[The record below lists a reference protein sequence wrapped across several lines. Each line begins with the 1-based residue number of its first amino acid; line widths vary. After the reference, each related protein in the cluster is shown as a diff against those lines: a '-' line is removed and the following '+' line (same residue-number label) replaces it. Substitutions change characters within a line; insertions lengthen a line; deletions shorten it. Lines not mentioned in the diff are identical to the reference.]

1 MEIKAKEIPE
11 KIRVRIEKLRALADR
26 GVGGEQSN
34 AERLLRELCATYGY
48 RPEELLSEEKKQY
61 EFKIRKSFTQLF
73 LQVFASLFGTKEEWM
88 KIKVYRDGSIFCE
101 LTKAQWIEFSE
112 LWEWHKANFA
122 AERRRMRKLF
132 EKAYYEG
139 YGLYSIGSCPE
150 WDEQMA
156 NRKSRKKGLS
166 FEDAVAVAEMAN
178 NVSKKKFHK
187 AIEG

>member
-26 GVGGEQSN
+26 GVGGEQLN
-34 AERLLRELCATYGY
+34 AEKLLRELCATYGY

-61 EFKIRKSFTQLF
+61 EFKIRKSLTQLF

-88 KIKVYRDGSIFCE
+88 KIRVYRDGSILCE

-178 NVSKKKFHK
+178 NVNKKKFHK

>member
-34 AERLLRELCATYGY
+34 AEKLLRELCATYGY
-48 RPEELLSEEKKQY
+48 RPEELLDEEKRVY
-61 EFKIRKSFTQLF
+61 EFQFKDSLRKLF
-73 LQVFASLFGTKEEWM
+73 LQTFASLFGTKEEYM
-88 KIKVYRDGSIFCE
+88 TIRCYKGYLMVT
-101 LTKAQWIEFSE
+101 LTRAQWIELTE
-112 LWEWHKANFA
+112 VWEWHKRNFA

-132 EKAYYEG
+132 ERAYFEG
-139 YGLYSIGSCPE
+139 YNLYPCDTCPE
-150 WDEQMA
+150 WEKMMA
-156 NRKSRKKGLS
+156 QSKRKTKKLS